1 MCSTA
6 DVIFSRAC
14 DVYAWDIEG
23 WVGSSEGCFR
33 GHRRARKEKQQIS
46 HEAMDSIE
54 SVKRKLTLKRNARE
68 RVLFSSR
75 SIGLGIFIILNQL
88 LSL

>member
-1 MCSTA
+1 
-6 DVIFSRAC
+6 
-14 DVYAWDIEG
+14 
-23 WVGSSEGCFR
+23 
-33 GHRRARKEKQQIS
+33 
-46 HEAMDSIE
+46 MDSIE
-54 SVKRKLTLKRNARE
+54 SVKRELTLKRNARE